1 MSNATK
7 IGRDEF
13 AAEFDRQVKQFLE
26 ERYEEIYASLTGRPK
41 ADFFRQLEV
50 LGKLVRTSGELGLL
64 QVQDGNIPCLVVI
77 PDNLIS
83 VQAQT
88 HRLYAGI
95 VDGARGE
102 WEDGFIKKHY
112 CRPDKLPGELYLI
125 FDVEPGLAVT
135 GDISFA
141 TNKFNREDRR
151 GLTGEE
157 GVALLRAI
165 PDLLA
170 KRNIYLIG
178 AAKDPRGKILAFRGD
193 RGARL
198 YYSIGMT
205 KGGFGIPSARK
216 SIVST

>member
-1 MSNATK
+1 MLKAADVE
-7 IGRDEF
+7 RDKLV
-13 AAEFDRQVKQFLE
+13 AEFDRQARQFVE
-26 ERYEEIYASLTGRPK
+26 DRYEEVYASLTGRPK
-41 ADFFRQLEV
+41 EDFFRQLSI

-77 PDNLIS
+77 PDNLIP

-95 VDGARGE
+95 IDGARGE
-102 WEDGFIKKHY
+102 WEGGFIKKHY
-112 CRPDKLPGELYLI
+112 CRPERLPSELYLI

-135 GDISFA
+135 GDITFA

-157 GVALLRAI
+157 GVALLRSI

-170 KRNIYLIG
+170 KRSIYLIG
-178 AAKDPRGKILAFRGD
+178 VAKDPRGKILAFQGD
-193 RGARL
+193 KGARL

-205 KGGFGIPSARK
+205 KAGFGIPSARK
-216 SIVST
+216 LTIPA